1 MNIQIVQSKQVAM
14 CYSKFSQFSH
24 QEVDAGPTLDVVSAK
39 AAKQIPKTNVPSKA
53 HY

>member
-24 QEVDAGPTLDVVSAK
+24 QEVDAGPTVDVP
-39 AAKQIPKTNVPSKA
+39 KQIPKTNTNA
-53 HY
+53 